1 MSHMHNLKDAKDF
14 IESTFA
20 DLDNF
25 YPGSKRKR
33 KEQVVKPPEITL
45 DIAWDAKPIKKPLP
59 NGKEVELFSIGAL
72 AGALGRPVI
81 TVRTWI
87 KEGYLPASPY
97 RLPAKKD
104 KNGEDHQ
111 GRRLYSRAMV
121 EKTVSLFD
129 SAGLLYTKRVEWSLH
144 RQLSNEIAE
153 AWNQIRADETK
164 IN

>member
-1 MSHMHNLKDAKDF
+1 MSDEIDRLF
-14 IESTFA
+14 EE
-20 DLDNF
+20 LDTY

-33 KEQVVKPPEITL
+33 KEKVIKEADPEA
-45 DIAWDAKPIKKPLP
+45 AWDSKPIKKKLP
-59 NGKEVELFSIGAL
+59 NGNEVELFTIGAM
-72 AGALGRPVI
+72 ANALGRPVI
-81 TVRTWI
+81 TIRTWI

-97 RLPAKKD
+97 RLPAKKN

-121 EKTVSLFD
+121 EKTVSLFHL
-129 SAGLLYTKRVEWSLH
+129 AGLLHTKRVEWSVH

-164 IN
+164 

>member
-1 MSHMHNLKDAKDF
+1 MSDEIDRLF
-14 IESTFA
+14 EE
-20 DLDNF
+20 LDTY

-33 KEQVVKPPEITL
+33 KEKVIKEADPEA
-45 DIAWDAKPIKKPLP
+45 AWDTKPIKKKLP
-59 NGKEVELFSIGAL
+59 NGNEVELFTIGAM
-72 AGALGRPVI
+72 ANALGRPVI
-81 TVRTWI
+81 TIRTWI

-97 RLPAKKD
+97 RLPAKKN

-121 EKTVSLFD
+121 ERTVSLFHL
-129 SAGLLYTKRVEWSLH
+129 AGLLHTKRVEWSVH

-164 IN
+164 

>member
-1 MSHMHNLKDAKDF
+1 MSDEIDRLF
-14 IESTFA
+14 EE
-20 DLDNF
+20 LDTY

-33 KEQVVKPPEITL
+33 KEKVIKEADPEA
-45 DIAWDAKPIKKPLP
+45 AWDSKPIKKKLP
-59 NGKEVELFSIGAL
+59 NGNEVELFTIGAM
-72 AGALGRPVI
+72 ANALGRPVI
-81 TVRTWI
+81 TIRTWI

-97 RLPAKKD
+97 RLPAKKN

-121 EKTVSLFD
+121 EKTVSLFH
-129 SAGLLYTKRVEWSLH
+129 SAGLLHTKRVEWSLH

-164 IN
+164 

>member
-1 MSHMHNLKDAKDF
+1 MSDEIDRLF
-14 IESTFA
+14 E
-20 DLDNF
+20 DLDTY

-33 KEQVVKPPEITL
+33 KEKVIKEADPEA
-45 DIAWDAKPIKKPLP
+45 AWDTKPIKKKLP
-59 NGKEVELFSIGAL
+59 NGNEVELFTIGAM
-72 AGALGRPVI
+72 ANALGRPVI
-81 TVRTWI
+81 TIRTWI

-97 RLPAKKD
+97 RLPAKKN

-121 EKTVSLFD
+121 ERTVSLFH
-129 SAGLLYTKRVEWSLH
+129 SAGLLHTKRVEWSVH

-164 IN
+164 

>member
-1 MSHMHNLKDAKDF
+1 MSDEIDRLF
-14 IESTFA
+14 EE
-20 DLDNF
+20 LDTY

-33 KEQVVKPPEITL
+33 KEKVIKEADPEA
-45 DIAWDAKPIKKPLP
+45 AWDTKPIKKKLP
-59 NGKEVELFSIGAL
+59 NGNEVELFTIGAM
-72 AGALGRPVI
+72 ANALGRPVI
-81 TVRTWI
+81 TIRTWI

-97 RLPAKKD
+97 RLPAKKN

-121 EKTVSLFD
+121 ERTVSLFH
-129 SAGLLYTKRVEWSLH
+129 SAGLLHTKRVEWSVH

-164 IN
+164 

>member
-1 MSHMHNLKDAKDF
+1 MSDEIDRLF
-14 IESTFA
+14 E
-20 DLDNF
+20 DLDTY

-33 KEQVVKPPEITL
+33 KEKVIKEEDPEA
-45 DIAWDAKPIKKPLP
+45 AWDTKPIKKKLP
-59 NGKEVELFSIGAL
+59 NGNEVELFTIGAM
-72 AGALGRPVI
+72 ANALGRPVI
-81 TVRTWI
+81 TIRTWI

-97 RLPAKKD
+97 RLPAKKN

-121 EKTVSLFD
+121 EKTVSLFH
-129 SAGLLYTKRVEWSLH
+129 SAGLLHTKRVEWSLH

-164 IN
+164 

>member
-1 MSHMHNLKDAKDF
+1 MSDEIDRLF
-14 IESTFA
+14 EE
-20 DLDNF
+20 LDTY

-33 KEQVVKPPEITL
+33 KEKVIKEADPEA
-45 DIAWDAKPIKKPLP
+45 AWDTKPIKKKLP
-59 NGKEVELFSIGAL
+59 NGNEVELFTIGAM
-72 AGALGRPVI
+72 ANALGRPVI
-81 TVRTWI
+81 TIRTWI

-97 RLPAKKD
+97 RLPAKKN

-121 EKTVSLFD
+121 ERTVSLFH
-129 SAGLLYTKRVEWSLH
+129 SAGLLHTKRVEWSLH

-164 IN
+164 

>member
-1 MSHMHNLKDAKDF
+1 MSDEIDRLF
-14 IESTFA
+14 EE
-20 DLDNF
+20 LDTY

-33 KEQVVKPPEITL
+33 KEKVIKEADPEA
-45 DIAWDAKPIKKPLP
+45 AWDSKPIKKKLP
-59 NGKEVELFSIGAL
+59 NGNEVELFTIGAM
-72 AGALGRPVI
+72 ANALGRPVI
-81 TVRTWI
+81 TIRTWI

-97 RLPAKKD
+97 RLPAKKN

-121 EKTVSLFD
+121 EKTVSLFH
-129 SAGLLYTKRVEWSLH
+129 SAGLLHTKRVEWSVH

-164 IN
+164 

>member
-1 MSHMHNLKDAKDF
+1 MSDEIDRLF
-14 IESTFA
+14 EE
-20 DLDNF
+20 LDTY

-33 KEQVVKPPEITL
+33 KEKVIKEADPEA
-45 DIAWDAKPIKKPLP
+45 AWDSKPIKKKLP
-59 NGKEVELFSIGAL
+59 NGNEVELFTIGAM
-72 AGALGRPVI
+72 ANALGRPVI
-81 TVRTWI
+81 TIRTWI

-97 RLPAKKD
+97 RLPAKKN

-121 EKTVSLFD
+121 ERTVSLFH
-129 SAGLLYTKRVEWSLH
+129 SAGLLHTKRVEWSVH

-164 IN
+164 

>member
-1 MSHMHNLKDAKDF
+1 MSDEIDRLF
-14 IESTFA
+14 E
-20 DLDNF
+20 DLDTY

-33 KEQVVKPPEITL
+33 KEKVIKEEDPEA
-45 DIAWDAKPIKKPLP
+45 AWDTKPIKKKLP
-59 NGKEVELFSIGAL
+59 NGNEVELFTIGAM
-72 AGALGRPVI
+72 ANALGRPVI
-81 TVRTWI
+81 TIRTWI

-97 RLPAKKD
+97 RLPAKKN

-121 EKTVSLFD
+121 EKTVSLFH
-129 SAGLLYTKRVEWSLH
+129 SAGLLHTKRVEWSVH

-164 IN
+164 

>member
-1 MSHMHNLKDAKDF
+1 MSDEIDRLF
-14 IESTFA
+14 EE
-20 DLDNF
+20 LDTY

-33 KEQVVKPPEITL
+33 KEKVIKEAGPEV
-45 DIAWDAKPIKKPLP
+45 AWDAKPIKKKLP
-59 NGKEVELFSIGAL
+59 NGNEVELFTIGAM
-72 AGALGRPVI
+72 ANALGRPVI
-81 TVRTWI
+81 TIRTWI

-97 RLPAKKD
+97 RLPAKKN

-121 EKTVSLFD
+121 ERTVSLFH
-129 SAGLLYTKRVEWSLH
+129 SAGLLHTKRVEWSVH

-164 IN
+164 

>member
-1 MSHMHNLKDAKDF
+1 MSDEIDRLF
-14 IESTFA
+14 EE
-20 DLDNF
+20 LDTY

-33 KEQVVKPPEITL
+33 KEKVIKEADPEA
-45 DIAWDAKPIKKPLP
+45 AWDSKPIKKKLP
-59 NGKEVELFSIGAL
+59 NGNEVELFTIGAM
-72 AGALGRPVI
+72 ANALGRPVI
-81 TVRTWI
+81 TIRTWI

-97 RLPAKKD
+97 RLPAKKN

-121 EKTVSLFD
+121 ERTVSLFH
-129 SAGLLYTKRVEWSLH
+129 SAGLLHTKRVEWSLH

-164 IN
+164 

>member
-1 MSHMHNLKDAKDF
+1 MSDEIDRLF
-14 IESTFA
+14 QE
-20 DLDNF
+20 LDTY

-33 KEQVVKPPEITL
+33 KEKVIKEADPEV
-45 DIAWDAKPIKKPLP
+45 AWDSKPIKKKLP
-59 NGKEVELFSIGAL
+59 NGNEVELFTIGAM
-72 AGALGRPVI
+72 ANALGRPVI
-81 TVRTWI
+81 TIRTWI

-97 RLPAKKD
+97 RLPAKKN

-121 EKTVSLFD
+121 EKTVSLFH
-129 SAGLLYTKRVEWSLH
+129 SAGLLHTKRVEWSVH

-164 IN
+164 

>member
-1 MSHMHNLKDAKDF
+1 MSDEIDRLF
-14 IESTFA
+14 EE
-20 DLDNF
+20 LDTY

-33 KEQVVKPPEITL
+33 KEKVVKESETDP
-45 DIAWDAKPIKKPLP
+45 DAAWDVKPIKKKLP
-59 NGKEVELFSIGAL
+59 NGNEVELFSIGAL
-72 AGALGRPVI
+72 ANALGRPVI
-81 TVRTWI
+81 TIRTWI

-97 RLPAKKD
+97 RLPAKKN

-121 EKTVSLFD
+121 EKTVSLFH
-129 SAGLLYTKRVEWSLH
+129 SAGLLHTKRVEWSVH

-164 IN
+164 